1 MERPTNPSYRQRV
14 IKTYL
19 DPVWQSHIL
28 TSNLPCPPKK
38 CGNWIKT
45 PRQGQGPAKMTM
57 LGLTLI
63 RLKVRC
69 WRAAAWWF
77 STVPDTSSGQTCEEI
92 IKKKAQHEMRLWWIG
107 QVSLFRC
114 DWKALPGISLYIREI
129 FHNRPLF
136 FFFPLEL
143 HLCCLYDRNSWRH
156 RLQL

>member
-1 MERPTNPSYRQRV
+1 MKSIY
-14 IKTYL
+14 
-19 DPVWQSHIL
+19 PVWQSHIL

-45 PRQGQGPAKMTM
+45 PRQGQGPAKITM

-77 STVPDTSSGQTCEEI
+77 PTVPDTSSGQTCEEI
-92 IKKKAQHEMRLWWIG
+92 LKKHSAKWGCGELD
-107 QVSLFRC
+107 RC
-114 DWKALPGISLYIREI
+114 LYSGVIEKHYLALAYISVKFPTT
-129 FHNRPLF
+129 FHFF

-156 RLQL
+156 RLQP